1 MTASLLK
8 AHVGGLMRNR
18 QGGRKM
24 EGNEIPLYTRQRLMR
39 SGGGGM
45 LLVLWIAHRGYSAKT
60 DKSTSISWGSGLIL
74 EICRVGFI

>member
-24 EGNEIPLYTRQRLMR
+24 EGNEIPLYTRQCLMR
-39 SGGGGM
+39 SGGGGGCC
-45 LLVLWIAHRGYSAKT
+45 LCCGLHTVGIVLRQTKALPLAGEV
-60 DKSTSISWGSGLIL
+60 D
-74 EICRVGFI
+74 